1 MRKALLLLVFVISCS
16 DGQEDIT
23 VRDVILDENND
34 QETNESFNEED
45 NAINSPSIILNSE
58 YTNIR
63 DIEIIDSIVFIS
75 GNSSGNGFVLKSNDL
90 GSTYETILFAEFRY
104 KTDIN
109 SLINDVGNYFHNT
122 FFSIEFIDRNR
133 GYVSSSSIHHDSRG
147 YHHSTRGY
155 DNLYYTSDGGNN
167 WEKVI
172 DGTLFSG
179 ENGKGN
185 TIFDIQIV
193 DENIF
198 VLGPTT
204 QDSFNGGWNFLIK
217 FKNQN
222 NFNRFF
228 PNRTR
233 NTFGLRK
240 FKIVGDRIIC
250 TTKGTGIREVF
261 IYDQVSPSNINSQIY
276 LNSNTVYNDG
286 YLWSRAIDFKEN
298 FGIAIGVELGTLN
311 TSNEGHIIIS
321 SDYGKTWIKKN
332 SQILNNTLVND
343 LIVDENKNIF
353 VVGDNGTFIYSNDLG
368 ETFKQKI
375 INTNSN
381 LNVIEEISENQ
392 FMIGGENGFLQIIT
406 ITP

>member
-1 MRKALLLLVFVISCS
+1 MRRTLLLLVLIISCS
-16 DGQEDIT
+16 DGQKDII
-23 VRDVILDENND
+23 VRDIILDENNN
-34 QETNESFNEED
+34 QETNDSFNEED
-45 NAINSPSIILNSE
+45 NASNSPSMILNNE

-75 GNSSGNGFVLKSNDL
+75 GNSSGSGFVLKSNDL
-90 GSTYETILFAEFRY
+90 GSTYETILFAENNRNKLF
-104 KTDIN
+104 DD
-109 SLINDVGNYFHNT
+109 LINDVGNYYPNT

-147 YHHSTRGY
+147 YHHSTSGY

-172 DGTLFSG
+172 DGTKSFES
-179 ENGKGN
+179 ENRAGVA
-185 TIFDIQIV
+185 ILDIQIV

-198 VLGPTT
+198 VLGPTS
-204 QDSFNGGWNFLIK
+204 QGISNVIGWDIYIK

-222 NFNRFF
+222 NFNRFY

-240 FKIVGDRIIC
+240 LKIVGDRIIC
-250 TTKGTGIREVF
+250 TTKGTGIREIF
-261 IYDQVSPSNINSQIY
+261 IYDQVSTNTDNSRII
-276 LNSNTVYNDG
+276 LNSNNVYNDG
-286 YLWSRAIDFKEN
+286 NLWSTALDFKEN
-298 FGIAIGVELGTLN
+298 FGVAIGFEYGTL
-311 TSNEGHIIIS
+311 NEGHIIIS